1 MVFWNHWLFWT
12 LCFLQ
17 FILFLV
23 MYRYASSI
31 HLHISRRNLTPARGS
46 MSRIHARRHFLTTYF
61 DPFYGDL
68 YIHPNKPE
76 YNYDTNLFTFL
87 HRRSSE
93 PTYANRL
100 GVDGP
105 IEWIQRSIT
114 EAVAQVQ
121 RFIWE
126 SWGTGGGDRV
136 KAWPP
141 T

>member
-1 MVFWNHWLFWT
+1 
-12 LCFLQ
+12 
-17 FILFLV
+17 
-23 MYRYASSI
+23 
-31 HLHISRRNLTPARGS
+31 

-76 YNYDTNLFTFL
+76 YNYDTNLFAFL
-87 HRRSSE
+87 RRRSSE
-93 PTYANRL
+93 PSYADRL
-100 GVDGP
+100 GIDCP
-105 IEWIQRSIT
+105 IERIQRSIA

-121 RFIWE
+121 RSIWE
-126 SWGTGGGDRV
+126 SWGTDGGDRV

>member
-1 MVFWNHWLFWT
+1 MFWNHWLFWM

-17 FILFLV
+17 LILFLI
-23 MYRYASSI
+23 MYRYACSI
-31 HLHISRRNLTPARGS
+31 YLHINLESDPYRGS

-61 DPFYGDL
+61 DPFYADL

-76 YNYDTNLFTFL
+76 YNYDSNFFSFL
-87 HRRSSE
+87 RRRSSE
-93 PTYANRL
+93 PSYADRL
-100 GVDGP
+100 GIDGP
-105 IEWIQRSIT
+105 IERIQRSIA
-114 EAVAQVQ
+114 EAIAQVQ

-126 SWGTGGGDRV
+126 SWGTGAGDRV

>member
-1 MVFWNHWLFWT
+1 
-12 LCFLQ
+12 
-17 FILFLV
+17 
-23 MYRYASSI
+23 
-31 HLHISRRNLTPARGS
+31 
-46 MSRIHARRHFLTTYF
+46 MSRVHARRHFLTTYF
-61 DPFYGDL
+61 DPFYADL

-76 YNYDTNLFTFL
+76 YNYDTNLFAFL
-87 HRRSSE
+87 RRRSSE
-93 PTYANRL
+93 PSYADRL
-100 GVDGP
+100 GIDGP
-105 IEWIQRSIT
+105 IERIQRSIA